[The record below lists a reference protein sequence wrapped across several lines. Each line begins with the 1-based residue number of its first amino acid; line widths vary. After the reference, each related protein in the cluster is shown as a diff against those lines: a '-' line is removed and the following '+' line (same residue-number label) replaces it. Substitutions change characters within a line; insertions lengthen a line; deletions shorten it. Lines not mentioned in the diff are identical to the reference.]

1 MFLVTMNNNQ
11 IFKAEYNQLD
21 DLIKRLSGN
30 SKGSGIVALE
40 KVSPA
45 EIAGKLDTIR
55 NFKNTIIS
63 HNKIPGPEPQ
73 APTNYIDFLDEELTY
88 VKSHQQALAKALRQA
103 ESKTER
109 SHDKNDGVVM
119 PPWINRNS
127 GEEDFSYNDLDG
139 FAKDIYEYGLRYG
152 GARNFD
158 DLVNIC
164 TMFVKKEYLYI
175 SDALQEMGIDA
186 DYNFFN
192 KNRRMHEMA
201 AEIVS
206 KLSPG
211 ERKTLIRLLT

>member
-1 MFLVTMNNNQ
+1 M
-11 IFKAEYNQLD
+11 
-21 DLIKRLSGN
+21 
-30 SKGSGIVALE
+30 
-40 KVSPA
+40 
-45 EIAGKLDTIR
+45 
-55 NFKNTIIS
+55 
-63 HNKIPGPEPQ
+63 
-73 APTNYIDFLDEELTY
+73 DEELTY
-88 VKSHQQALAKALRQA
+88 VKSHQQTLAKALRQA

-109 SHDKNDGVVM
+109 SHGKNDGVAT

-164 TMFVKKEYLYI
+164 TIFVKKEFLYI

-186 DYNFFN
+186 DYNFFS
-192 KNRRMHEMA
+192 KNRRMREMA

-211 ERKTLIRLLT
+211 ERKTLIRLLA